1 MEPFGVC
8 AATGTACPGSSDAL
22 SLLRS
27 PLGVPGR
34 FCPFL
39 ALLGAE
45 EASLPFSLLR
55 ALGAFRS
62 LAAQRCQMGGVGVQ
76 PPIPQSNRALGGLHA
91 AQPGAPGGSRLPQPG
106 AGSTL
111 LKPGVSRAPWGD
123 PTPPPHLGCTP
134 EPICGAGERQQSGW
148 ERSALSCVLSALFS
162 LPLVTTGR
170 RQLRS
175 GPHRR
180 PTAAPLAPEG
190 PRADRCAPTSVGG
203 GREGRDVGAA
213 AGAAAPSP
221 AAGSKHNAALPPG
234 SAPRPPAGRFDV
246 QFTSSKRTTSD
257 PRPPGA
263 VAVSRAPKR
272 CPVPRAPT
280 RFRFHP
286 PGCRKSTEL
295 CPTPPHGPV
304 PVLSIVS
311 SSFRLRCPMDA
322 SPLGE
327 GWGEGGSKGTT
338 AEKKNNE
345 KKRGGKKR
353 NKIKRIQ
360 T

>member
-1 MEPFGVC
+1 MGSEPFGVC
-8 AATGTACPGSSDAL
+8 AATGTDCPGSSDAL

-55 ALGAFRS
+55 ALGAFWS
-62 LAAQRCQMGGVGVQ
+62 LAAQWCQMGGVGVQ

-91 AQPGAPGGSRLPQPG
+91 AQPGAPGGPRLPQPG

-190 PRADRCAPTSVGG
+190 PRADRCAPTSVWGG
-203 GREGRDVGAA
+203 GRAEMWALLRVQRL
-213 AGAAAPSP
+213 
-221 AAGSKHNAALPPG
+221 LPP
-234 SAPRPPAGRFDV
+234 PPVPSTTQRCLRV
-246 QFTSSKRTTSD
+246 QLLVPQRGALMCNLQAVNEPPVTPD
-257 PRPPGA
+257 PPGP
-263 VAVSRAPKR
+263 S
-272 CPVPRAPT
+272 
-280 RFRFHP
+280 
-286 PGCRKSTEL
+286 L
-295 CPTPPHGPV
+295 
-304 PVLSIVS
+304 
-311 SSFRLRCPMDA
+311 
-322 SPLGE
+322 
-327 GWGEGGSKGTT
+327 
-338 AEKKNNE
+338 
-345 KKRGGKKR
+345 
-353 NKIKRIQ
+353 
-360 T
+360 